1 MERKTDMPRWHKF
14 LEDVLDDRYKDIE
27 KRPGNAK
34 LSRQRA
40 NPAGAGAESEVTH
53 GTEQKGILQ
62 AATN

>member
-1 MERKTDMPRWHKF
+1 MERKADMSRWHKF
-14 LEDVLDDRYKDIE
+14 LEDMLGDRYKDIE

-34 LSRQRA
+34 LSRQGA
-40 NPAGAGAESEVTH
+40 NPAEVGAESEVTH